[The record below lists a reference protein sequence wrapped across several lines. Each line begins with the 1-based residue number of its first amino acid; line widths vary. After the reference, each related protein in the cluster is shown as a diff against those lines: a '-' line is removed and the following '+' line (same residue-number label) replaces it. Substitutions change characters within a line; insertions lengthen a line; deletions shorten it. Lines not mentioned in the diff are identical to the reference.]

1 VKGVEDLLDQASA
14 GSIIHLKRAEQNKE
28 VMQRV
33 ARIVPFKPVEE
44 VRTKARSGGF
54 SKKSVACRHVT
65 RYRPPG
71 QGPRGPRQLRV
82 SCSLP
87 WRLYPPKVRLVKLL
101 DRYGRFLDALAQA

>member
-1 VKGVEDLLDQASA
+1 MKGVEDLLDQASA

-54 SKKSVACRHVT
+54 SKKSVALPSRHALQAARSRTARSSSTPRLMFVALT
-65 RYRPPG
+65 AVPTESAAG
-71 QGPRGPRQLRV
+71 QAAR
-82 SCSLP
+82 
-87 WRLYPPKVRLVKLL
+87 
-101 DRYGRFLDALAQA
+101 